1 MKTSAIILL
10 AVCGSLWAAEF
21 NGNQSERTPVFAS
34 AGAWM
39 LNWSTQS
46 DNSLPKTFE
55 LRLYDAE
62 SGEFIGT
69 ITELQAT
76 GSGRKLFED
85 AGSYQIEVIAQNLNW
100 TLRIADV
107 DTAQAARMKR
117 RAEGESTLQD
127 SSQVLARQVREDDF
141 ASWRPVDE
149 YTLLLFAEDDT
160 HGFRV
165 TFSNPCVGL
174 KEATAL
180 MFVSA
185 GYSSGG
191 ELFDAILLDD
201 GTHCPFERVVPTVF
215 N

>member
-1 MKTSAIILL
+1 VKTSAIILL

-21 NGNQSERTPVFAS
+21 NGNQSERTPVFAT

-46 DNSLPKTFE
+46 DNSLPKIFE

-62 SGEFIGT
+62 SGEYIGK

-85 AGSYQIEVIAQNLNW
+85 AGSYQIEVIAQNLSW

-107 DTAQAARMKR
+107 DTAQAARMQR
-117 RAEGESTLQD
+117 RAEGETTLQD

-165 TFSNPCVGL
+165 TFSNPCEGL

-180 MFVSA
+180 MFVSV